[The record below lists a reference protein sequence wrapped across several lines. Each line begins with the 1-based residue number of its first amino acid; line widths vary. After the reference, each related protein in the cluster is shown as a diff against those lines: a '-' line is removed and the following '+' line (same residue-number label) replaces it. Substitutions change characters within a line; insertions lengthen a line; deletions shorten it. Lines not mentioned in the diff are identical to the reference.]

1 MPAPH
6 AVYSKMLV
14 GRTASQ
20 NVLVFILI
28 YVIYSGVE
36 GFPWWTSDMI
46 KKLGESHLLT
56 QTCDS
61 LCVIMESL
69 YQSTELTN

>member
-1 MPAPH
+1 MQSIARC
-6 AVYSKMLV
+6 SLNE
-14 GRTASQ
+14 TLASQ
-20 NVLVFILI
+20 NVLFLF
-28 YVIYSGVE
+28 YFIYSGAE
-36 GFPWWTSDMI
+36 GSPWWTSDMI

-61 LCVIMESL
+61 LCVIMENL

>member
-20 NVLVFILI
+20 NVLFLF
-28 YVIYSGVE
+28 YFIYSGAE

-61 LCVIMESL
+61 LCVIMKRL
-69 YQSTELTN
+69 Y